1 MKTVKIYLYNALA
14 ALNREAHQLE
24 CAIELARDSG
34 YDPPWINA
42 LNSALATNNEATLH
56 LSNVAT
62 CINHPAEPPFGLKP
76 RLIQPR
82 RN

>member
-1 MKTVKIYLYNALA
+1 VKTVKIYLYNALA

-34 YDPPWINA
+34 YDPPWLNA
-42 LNSALATNNEATLH
+42 LNKALATNHEAALA
-56 LSNVAT
+56 LGNLAT
-62 CINHPAEPPFGLKP
+62 MIHHPAEPPFGLKP
-76 RLIQPR
+76 GLIQPR